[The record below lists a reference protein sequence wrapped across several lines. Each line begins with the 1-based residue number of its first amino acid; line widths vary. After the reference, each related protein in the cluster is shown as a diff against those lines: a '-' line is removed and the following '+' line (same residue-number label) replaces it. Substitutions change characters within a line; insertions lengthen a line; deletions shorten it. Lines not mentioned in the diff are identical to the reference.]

1 MQRALELATQAAQQ
15 GEVPVGAVVIN
26 RHSKKIIAEAHNEVE
41 ALKDPTAHAE
51 LLALRRASLIL
62 DQAVLDEC
70 DIYVSLEPCAM
81 CAAAISHAR
90 IGQLYFGA
98 YDPKGGGV
106 DHGAR
111 VFSHPACHHKPAVYG
126 GINEQEAGKLLQD
139 FFKALR

>member
-111 VFSHPACHHKPAVYG
+111 VFSHPTCHHKPAVYG